1 MGTRHPDSKSAYQ
14 NNYIPEKEF
23 PKLKHYPD
31 PQHKSV
37 FLSAEQIRKLL
48 DQASTTSFYLEIL
61 LALFCGLSTGEIL
74 GLKYSDLNS
83 KEHTL
88 TIQRLCTDNRA
99 HLDTPTFKLP

>member
-37 FLSAEQIRKLL
+37 FLSTEQIRKML
-48 DQASTTSFYLEIL
+48 AHAYTTSSNLEIL
-61 LALFCGLSTGEIL
+61 LAIFC
-74 GLKYSDLNS
+74 
-83 KEHTL
+83 
-88 TIQRLCTDNRA
+88 
-99 HLDTPTFKLP
+99 